1 MDDGQRDQYYDYS
14 RIVRKAG
21 FAPPT
26 HKMLVIFDRFLTTNG
41 SSPYT
46 VDSYPTSEYKIIP
59 KYESDKLRDMID
71 YRPIV
76 PEKLTGTGSQA
87 SPYTLS
93 QTKFFDFA
101 NRAFT
106 GNLTGLPGIGDTTIL
121 SLQYYL
127 PRVDKVYMS
136 KDSVIQIVKGAP
148 STRPQAPEDVE
159 DAMLL
164 ATVQYLSLIHI

>member
-1 MDDGQRDQYYDYS
+1 
-14 RIVRKAG
+14 
-21 FAPPT
+21 
-26 HKMLVIFDRFLTTNG
+26 MLVIFDRFLTTNG

-106 GNLTGLPGIGDTTIL
+106 GNLTGL
-121 SLQYYL
+121 
-127 PRVDKVYMS
+127 
-136 KDSVIQIVKGAP
+136 
-148 STRPQAPEDVE
+148 
-159 DAMLL
+159 L
-164 ATVQYLSLIHI
+164 A